1 MKKLEEVL
9 IKTKGQKQINDA
21 DVRAVKLKIVK
32 WILNAAKKLL
42 FWMNV
47 NLKVSSCNLF
57 N

>member
-9 IKTKGQKQINDA
+9 IKTKGQKQITDA

-47 NLKVSSCNLF
+47 NLKLSSSNLF

>member
-21 DVRAVKLKIVK
+21 DVRALKLKIVK
-32 WILNAAKKLL
+32 WILNAAKKLP

>member
-47 NLKVSSCNLF
+47 NLKFSSSNLF